1 MRWPVAGRR
10 PAGAE
15 QAEPMRRPGT
25 TAPPGTNG
33 APPPGLRAGPAP
45 PADLE
50 SLARRIGER
59 RAALPVRLRQVA
71 DFALAHAD
79 DMAFGTAA
87 SIAAAAGVQPS
98 TLVRFAQSLGYDGF
112 SALQAVFRDPL
123 RRQAGQVLPA
133 PGASADGAAAD
144 GAAEDAAEGTAA
156 VFATAARAV
165 AEAALPAGRIE
176 AAAALL
182 ARAGTIH
189 LIARRRSFPLT
200 SYMAYAFGRMRI
212 RCELAGTAL
221 GIEDEILA
229 MAGPQDA
236 AIAISFAPYA
246 PETLRRVA
254 ALTARGVPVVALTDG
269 ARSPLARAATLAFA
283 LPEARADDAR
293 LLPAGM
299 AFAVALTRA
308 VERARHAAG

>member
-1 MRWPVAGRR
+1 MFQLNALTDRR
-10 PAGAE
+10 SAPGGADR
-15 QAEPMRRPGT
+15 QGIMRRPGT
-25 TAPPGTNG
+25 TVPPGANG
-33 APPPGLRAGPAP
+33 APPPSLRAGPAP

-59 RAALPVRLRQVA
+59 RGALPARLQQVA

-133 PGASADGAAAD
+133 PGVTADGATD
-144 GAAEDAAEGTAA
+144 DA

-176 AAAALL
+176 AAAGLL

-269 ARSPLARAATLAFA
+269 AGSPLARAATLAFA

-299 AFAVALTRA
+299 AFAVALTRS
-308 VERARHAAG
+308 VERARHAG